1 MNEIFEIGKIINVHG
16 IKGEVKIY
24 PYTDNVELF
33 SNLQYLIFN
42 NKQNK
47 IISTRIHKKMVLA
60 LFEDINDRNE
70 AEKLIN
76 IPVFINRK
84 DATPLEEGTHYIQD
98 LIGCIIYENNNI
110 LGEMVDIIKTGSNDV
125 YVVKTKKNDILIPAL
140 KSVVKKIDI
149 DNKKIDVILPEGL
162 IDDEII

>member
-1 MNEIFEIGKIINVHG
+1 MNEIFEIGKIVNVHG

-47 IISTRIHKKMVLA
+47 IKTTRIHKNMALV
-60 LFEDINDRNE
+60 LFENINNRNE

-84 DATPLEEGTHYIQD
+84 DATPLKEGAHYIQD

-125 YVVKTKKNDILIPAL
+125 YVVKTEKNDILIPAL

-162 IDDEII
+162 IADEII